1 MNYKTDKKANARYW
15 DNIDGIIENMIHEI
29 ASYSDVEMAKDIIES
44 TLYDDGLV
52 PDVKEI
58 VIKYLTE
65 KGGVFPYVNE
75 DM

>member
-29 ASYSDVEMAKDIIES
+29 ASYSDVEMVKDIIES

-52 PDVKEI
+52 PDVREI
-58 VIKYLTE
+58 VIKCLTE
-65 KGGVFPYVNE
+65 KGVVFPYVNE